1 MIVVTNKLLIPASEV
16 ELTAIRSSGPG
27 GQNVNKVSSAV
38 HLRFN
43 IFESSLPAVY
53 KQRLLSLNDQRI
65 SKDGVIIIKAQ
76 SYRSWDK
83 NRLDAI
89 QRLQALLQ
97 SVTRV
102 PKVRKATKPT
112 RGSQIKRL
120 NNKAQQGR
128 KKALRS
134 KQIIDG

>member
-1 MIVVTNKLLIPASEV
+1 MIVVTSSLSIPASEI

-27 GQNVNKVSSAV
+27 GQNVNKVSSAA

-43 IFESSLPAVY
+43 IFESSLPTVY
-53 KQRLLSLNDQRI
+53 KHRLLSLKDQRI

-76 SYRSWDK
+76 SYRTWDK

-89 QRLQALLQ
+89 QRLQSLLQ

-112 RGSQIKRL
+112 RSSQIKRL
-120 NNKAQQGR
+120 DGKAQQGR

-134 KQIIDG
+134 KRIID

>member
-1 MIVVTNKLLIPASEV
+1 MIVITSSLSIPISEI

-27 GQNVNKVSSAV
+27 GQNVNKVSSAA

-43 IFESSLPAVY
+43 IFESSLPTVY
-53 KQRLLSLNDQRI
+53 KHRLLSLKDQRI
-65 SKDGVIIIKAQ
+65 SKDGVIVIKAQ
-76 SYRSWDK
+76 SYRTWDK

-89 QRLQALLQ
+89 QRLQLLLQ

-102 PKVRKATKPT
+102 RKVRKATKPT
-112 RGSQIKRL
+112 RSSQIKRL
-120 NNKAQQGR
+120 DGKAQQGR

-134 KQIIDG
+134 KRIID